1 MNKTTAIK
9 QVTEAIFNWV
19 ADIFGICPEDY
30 DFEPSE
36 KIECKEIITNF
47 LSNPINDNFTRRT
60 IFSVATIRFGADLI
74 NRVSPDVCSD
84 LISDINEIHK
94 EFSPQTDQPKVHK
107 EFSPQTDQ
115 PKVETKNVKAKIKT
129 IGKKVLI
136 RKVARKIVNQSQNV
150 VVDWLIG
157 PDALNDP
164 TLRTKIAAF
173 LSTDFGRA
181 LFAAGIG
188 LTLDLL
194 PTEKLPF
201 GQDITGVLS
210 ELSEELK
217 VQATDQATIPL
228 ENAAMLLL
236 PMFKENIMPLLV
248 SGDTKKLTQ

>member
-84 LISDINEIHK
+84 LISDINEI
-94 EFSPQTDQPKVHK
+94 HK